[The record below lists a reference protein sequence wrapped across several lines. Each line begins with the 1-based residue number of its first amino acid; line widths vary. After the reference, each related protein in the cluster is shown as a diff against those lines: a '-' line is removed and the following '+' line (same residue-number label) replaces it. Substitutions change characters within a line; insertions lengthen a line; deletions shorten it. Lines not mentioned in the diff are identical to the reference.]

1 MNRIIGTYQRNFSS
15 VGDTIELP
23 NIEKLHLEV
32 ENLQKRM
39 THLEKS
45 YKHMIGEDLEL
56 LNFKELQRLEKQ
68 VSLGVRKIHSKKDKM
83 SQEYA
88 HSIKMKAKSLMLENA
103 NLFKK
108 IEGGCRTCHLN
119 IDIMEGFD
127 NDLETDGATQQNLHQ
142 TNLNLTL
149 S

>member
-1 MNRIIGTYQRNFSS
+1 
-15 VGDTIELP
+15 
-23 NIEKLHLEV
+23 
-32 ENLQKRM
+32 M

-68 VSLGVRKIHSKKDKM
+68 DKM

>member
-1 MNRIIGTYQRNFSS
+1 
-15 VGDTIELP
+15 
-23 NIEKLHLEV
+23 
-32 ENLQKRM
+32 M

-45 YKHMIGEDLEL
+45 CKHMIGEDLEL

-68 VSLGVRKIHSKKDKM
+68 VSLGARKIHSK
-83 SQEYA
+83 
-88 HSIKMKAKSLMLENA
+88 KAKSLMLENA